1 MGSPDTP
8 FTHSSTA
15 KTLSRPETLRL
26 ILAAQTGGMKKT
38 LLALNTDL
46 SATVSD
52 GKAPEWV
59 ELIPAGPTVTGRDG
73 RQWLFDEQGQALVL
87 SSFTD
92 RAIELPID
100 WEHSTQHRAT
110 KGEDAPAGGWI
121 KQLEIRDGALW
132 GQVDWTPRASLQVIN
147 REYRFLSPVFDYD
160 AVTMRIARLVSAG
173 LTNKPNFLL
182 TALNQ
187 EDPETTP
194 VKLSPALLALLG
206 LPETATEEDAIAAI
220 NKLKTAQAANSEQPN
235 LALFVPRADYDALSG
250 RATNAEQA
258 LVKLQRADH
267 DKEVDAVL
275 TAATQAGKIVPA
287 TLEYHRASCQD
298 AEGLKRLKDF
308 VAAAPSVGD
317 PTDLGKR
324 KTDSTETALNAEEQK
339 VASLLGMSESEFI
352 KGKA

>member
-1 MGSPDTP
+1 MT
-8 FTHSSTA
+8 
-15 KTLSRPETLRL
+15 
-26 ILAAQTGGMKKT
+26 LAAQTCGMKKT

-59 ELIPAGPTVTGRDG
+59 ELIPAGPTVSGRDG

-92 RAIELPID
+92 RADELPID
-100 WEHSTQHRAT
+100 WEHATQHRAT
-110 KGEDAPAGGWI
+110 KGEEAPAGGWI
-121 KQLEIRDGALW
+121 MQLEIRDGALW
-132 GQVDWTPRASLQVIN
+132 GKVDWTPRASVQVIS

-187 EDPETTP
+187 EDPETPP

-206 LPETATEEDAIAAI
+206 LPETATEEEAIAAI
-220 NKLKTAQAANSEQPN
+220 NKLKTAQAANAEQPN

-258 LVKLQRADH
+258 LVKHQKADH

-298 AEGLKRLKDF
+298 AEGLQRLKDF

-317 PTDLGKR
+317 PSDLGRR
-324 KTDSTETALNAEEQK
+324 KTDNTATALNAEEQQ

>member
-8 FTHSSTA
+8 ITLSETA

-46 SATVSD
+46 SAAVSD

-59 ELIPAGPTVTGRDG
+59 ELIPAGPTVSGRDG

-87 SSFTD
+87 SSFTN
-92 RAIELPID
+92 RADELPID

-121 KQLEIRDGALW
+121 KQLEIRSGALW
-132 GQVDWTPRASLQVIN
+132 GQVEWTPRASVQIIN
-147 REYRFLSPVFDYD
+147 REYRFISPVFDYD
-160 AVTMRIARLVSAG
+160 AVTMRIARMVSAG

-182 TALNQ
+182 TALNH
-187 EDPETTP
+187 EDTETTP

-206 LPETATEEDAIAAI
+206 LPETATEEEAIAAAT
-220 NKLKTAQAANSEQPN
+220 KLKTAQATNSEQPN
-235 LALFVPRADYDALSG
+235 LTQFVPRADFDAMTG

-258 LVKLQRADH
+258 LVNRQKEDH
-267 DKEVDAVL
+267 AKEVEAVI

-287 TLEYHRASCQD
+287 TVEYYRASCQD
-298 AEGLKRLKDF
+298 TEGLQRLKDF

-317 PTDLGKR
+317 PTSLGQR
-324 KTDSTETALNAEEQK
+324 KHDNTATALNAEEQK
-339 VASLLGMSESEFI
+339 VASLLGMSEAEFS